1 MQKLIIRDGRGAGAG
16 LPQVRSFEFRGDRV
30 GLRGMENYEAVRF
43 LAQFSVRGK
52 NSIGNHWRAAA
63 KGTDDLRDIARLV
76 NGLAVFVSR
85 QIGA

>member
-1 MQKLIIRDGRGAGAG
+1 
-16 LPQVRSFEFRGDRV
+16 
-30 GLRGMENYEAVRF
+30 MENYEAVRF
-43 LAQFSVRGK
+43 LAQFLVRGK
-52 NSIGNHWRAAA
+52 NSIGHHWRAAA